1 MQEVNTVKTE
11 IIYRIILCITLIKLQ
26 KDVSQILQLTHPFY

>member
-11 IIYRIILCITLIKLQ
+11 IIYRIILCITLIKLP
-26 KDVSQILQLTHPFY
+26 KDVSQILQL